1 MELLKEKLLNSKH
14 AIAFTG
20 AGISVESGIPPFRG
34 EHGIWN
40 KYDPQSLD
48 IDFFFR
54 KPHESWEVI
63 REVFYGFF
71 GDAKPN
77 MAHIMLAKL
86 EEHGILKAVITQNI
100 DNLHQEA
107 GSKVVVEYHGNSKQL
122 ECTKCDNKFS
132 VSKELLESIPV
143 YCNKCNSLMKPGFVF
158 FGEAI
163 PQASHF
169 LSVEHARQ
177 TDLVIIVGAQGE
189 VFPAANIP
197 YEAKRNGA
205 FIVEVNPNE
214 SVFTRDITDLHI
226 PMKAGEAFAQL
237 AALMEM

>member
-1 MELLKEKLLNSKH
+1 
-14 AIAFTG
+14 
-20 AGISVESGIPPFRG
+20 
-34 EHGIWN
+34 
-40 KYDPQSLD
+40 
-48 IDFFFR
+48 
-54 KPHESWEVI
+54 
-63 REVFYGFF
+63 
-71 GDAKPN
+71 
-77 MAHIMLAKL
+77 
-86 EEHGILKAVITQNI
+86 
-100 DNLHQEA
+100 
-107 GSKVVVEYHGNSKQL
+107 
-122 ECTKCDNKFS
+122 
-132 VSKELLESIPV
+132 
-143 YCNKCNSLMKPGFVF
+143 MKPGFVF

-163 PQASHF
+163 PQTAHF